1 MAIVYSADEVLQMA
15 EQIERNGARFYRHAA
30 ELPFDEQTQHTL
42 LDLAAWED
50 RHEET
55 FAAMRTQLGEEA
67 RTAITFDPHHELPL
81 YLRALA
87 DRRVFD
93 IYVDPVTRLSGRETM
108 REVLELAVGFEKDSV
123 VFYLGMRDLVPEEV
137 GGVHI
142 DGIIKEEMSH
152 ISILGGRLAE
162 VAG

>member
-1 MAIVYSADEVLQMA
+1 MAMVFTADEVLQMA

-30 ELPFDEQTQHTL
+30 ELPFDERTRHTL
-42 LDLAAWED
+42 LDLAAWEE

-55 FAAMRTQLGEEA
+55 FATMRTQLPEEA
-67 RTAITFDPHHELPL
+67 RPPVSFDPHHELPL
-81 YLRALA
+81 YLQAMA

-93 IYVDPVTRLSGRETM
+93 IHGDLVARLSGRETM
-108 REVLELAVGFEKDSV
+108 REVLELALKFEKDSV
-123 VFYLGMRDLVPEEV
+123 VFYLGMKDLVPAEV
-137 GGVHI
+137 GGVHL

-162 VAG
+162 LTG

>member
-1 MAIVYSADEVLQMA
+1 MAIVYTADEVLQLA

-30 ELPFDEQTQHTL
+30 GLPFDEQTRHTL
-42 LDLAAWED
+42 LDLATWED

-67 RTAITFDPHHELPL
+67 RAPTTFDPHHELPL

-87 DRRVFD
+87 DRRVFE
-93 IYVDPVTRLSGRETM
+93 VNADPVERLTGQETM
-108 REVLELAVGFEKDSV
+108 WEILELALGFEKDSV
-123 VFYLGMRDLVPEEV
+123 VFYLGMRDLVPAEV

-152 ISILGGRLAE
+152 ISLLGSRLAE